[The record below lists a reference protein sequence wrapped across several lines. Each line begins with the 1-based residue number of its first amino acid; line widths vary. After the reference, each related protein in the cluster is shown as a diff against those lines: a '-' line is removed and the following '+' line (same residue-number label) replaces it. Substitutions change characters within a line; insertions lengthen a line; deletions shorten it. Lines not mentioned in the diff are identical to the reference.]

1 MRRKLFLIRIVDDD
15 EALCDAMSFLLEGEG
30 YETIVYPSAEAFL
43 EAGDVTTPG
52 CLLLDVKMTG
62 MTGPQLQER
71 LLAHGSTLPIV
82 FLSAHGSI
90 DLAVD
95 VMQKGAVS
103 FLPKPVGAERLL
115 EAVRRAED
123 NPVYGHTAQ
132 RRSPVPE
139 AAPQLSDRER
149 QVVALV
155 GQNLTSRQIAERIGV
170 SRRTVEFF
178 RSNAMRKLGVR
189 SAAELKEKIAS
200 GTFLD

>member
-1 MRRKLFLIRIVDDD
+1 MRHKLFLIRIVDDD

-115 EAVRRAED
+115 EAVRRAEE

-189 SAAELKEKIAS
+189 SAAELKEKVGS
-200 GTFLD
+200 GDFSN

>member
-30 YETIVYPSAEAFL
+30 YETIVYPSAETFL

-71 LLAHGSTLPIV
+71 LLAHSSTLPIV

-115 EAVRRAED
+115 EAVRRAEE
-123 NPVYGHTAQ
+123 NPVYGHTSRHRPQ
-132 RRSPVPE
+132 SPE
-139 AAPQLSDRER
+139 IAPQLSDRER

-189 SAAELKEKIAS
+189 SAAELKEKVGS
-200 GTFLD
+200 GDFSN

>member
-1 MRRKLFLIRIVDDD
+1 MRHKLFLIRIVDDD

-115 EAVRRAED
+115 EAVRRAEE

>member
-115 EAVRRAED
+115 EAVRRAEE
-123 NPVYGHTAQ
+123 NPGYGHTSRHRPQ
-132 RRSPVPE
+132 SPE
-139 AAPQLSDRER
+139 IAPQLSDRER

-189 SAAELKEKIAS
+189 SAAELKEKVGS
-200 GTFLD
+200 GDFSN

>member
-1 MRRKLFLIRIVDDD
+1 MRREPFLIRIVDDD

-30 YETIVYPSAEAFL
+30 YETVVYSSAEAFL
-43 EAGDVTTPG
+43 KAGDVTSWG

-200 GTFLD
+200 WTFLD

>member
-1 MRRKLFLIRIVDDD
+1 MRREPFLIRILDDD
-15 EALCDAMSFLLEGEG
+15 EALCDAISFLLEGEG
-30 YETIVYPSAEAFL
+30 YETVVYSSAEAFL
-43 EAGDVTTPG
+43 KAGDVTSRG

-170 SRRTVEFF
+170 SRRTIEFF

>member
-1 MRRKLFLIRIVDDD
+1 MRREPFLIRIVDDD

-30 YETIVYPSAEAFL
+30 YETVVYSSAEAFL
-43 EAGDVTTPG
+43 KAGDVTSRG

-103 FLPKPVGAERLL
+103 FLPKPVGAVRLL

-170 SRRTVEFF
+170 SRRTIEFF

>member
-115 EAVRRAED
+115 EAVRRAEE

>member
-1 MRRKLFLIRIVDDD
+1 MRREPFLIRILDDD

-30 YETIVYPSAEAFL
+30 YETVVYSSAEAFL
-43 EAGDVTTPG
+43 KAGDVTSRG

-170 SRRTVEFF
+170 SHRTVEFF

-200 GTFLD
+200 ETFLD